1 MALTDRIRQTAI
13 EVAKRMMRQ
22 AENDGNIEAASL
34 AAQRLARFEP
44 QIGGTLQC
52 PTCWIQYGSQ
62 APLVAI
68 PGINPAISPEFRCEG
83 CDFSTST

>member
-13 EVAKRMMRQ
+13 EVAKRMTRH

-44 QIGGTLQC
+44 EIGGTLHC
-52 PTCWIQYGSQ
+52 PTCWIQYGSL
-62 APLVAI
+62 APLVAV
-68 PGINPAISPEFRCEG
+68 PAVSPAATLGFKCEG
-83 CDFSTST
+83 CDFHL